1 MKFVAGKQLKMWTSE
16 QQEWSATDDFAY
28 RKKQKKST
36 NN

>member
-16 QQEWSATDDFAY
+16 QQEVVWSATDGFGTE
-28 RKKQKKST
+28 KTT